1 MQISHRIFTIRY
13 ECFVAVL
20 YLMKEGDIR
29 RRLIV
34 HDKAMQDHLKKPPRS
49 DWPCEDYEPFDIALV
64 KKHTLEKFK
73 ALYRTLPAEMKQ
85 KALPA
90 TPLTHKSYEDIIPRI
105 GTLVSFG
112 QYGINEE
119 FAIDLIDQSTGELV
133 RITGMM
139 LETALLT
146 SGAARNELIKIQ
158 ITRQDTVMFSETQYN
173 THDGTKGESNAE
185 QTITHFEITKLENN
199 YVQQANISGKC
210 RQETR
215 IALHGRSESFYGSE
229 PSHIEFLDGQ
239 RIETVEEQNN
249 LAQDDVFRETG

>member
-1 MQISHRIFTIRY
+1 
-13 ECFVAVL
+13 
-20 YLMKEGDIR
+20 MKEGDIR
-29 RRLIV
+29 RRLIIN
-34 HDKAMQDHLKKPPRS
+34 DKAMQDHLKKPPRS

-73 ALYRTLPAEMKQ
+73 TIYRSLPAEMKQ

-90 TPLTHKSYEDIIPRI
+90 TLLKHKSYEDITPRI

-119 FAIDLIDQSTGELV
+119 FAIDLIDQSTGELM
-133 RITGMM
+133 RISGMM

-173 THDGTKGESNAE
+173 THDGTKGELIAE
-185 QTITHFEITKLENN
+185 QTISHFEITKLENN
-199 YVQQANISGKC
+199 YVQQANISGEC
-210 RQETR
+210 RPETR
-215 IALHGRSESFYGSE
+215 IALHARPETLYGSE
-229 PSHIEFLDGQ
+229 LSHNEFLDGQ
-239 RIETVEEQNN
+239 RIGTMEEQDN
-249 LAQDDVFRETG
+249 LAQDDVFRKTG

>member
-1 MQISHRIFTIRY
+1 
-13 ECFVAVL
+13 
-20 YLMKEGDIR
+20 MKEGDIR

-73 ALYRTLPAEMKQ
+73 AIYRTLPAEMKR

-90 TPLTHKSYEDIIPRI
+90 TPLTHKSY
-105 GTLVSFG
+105 
-112 QYGINEE
+112 EE

-215 IALHGRSESFYGSE
+215 IALHGRSETFYGSE
-229 PSHIEFLDGQ
+229 PSHIELLDGQ